1 MEKNKND
8 VEKEKHQ
15 NEECGCGH
23 CHVEHDHGKHG
34 DEHGHSHSHGCPCCS
49 HGDDD
54 EEEESKYIV
63 PRLIAGAVI
72 FVAAFVMSKI
82 GTVPTWAVLATSIVA
97 YAIVGCDI
105 VWKAAKNIIHGE
117 VFDECFLMSISSL
130 GAFALGEYV
139 EAVAVMLLYQFGEW
153 LSDLA
158 VNRSRDSIS
167 SLMNIRPDTA
177 HIVKNGETVD
187 WDRPRYQ
194 RRRCFIRSFILDGA
208 WLQHTALGSYRMEYR
223 CRLLRQYTWSL
234 TTSSMSSP
242 SVPAS

>member
-23 CHVEHDHGKHG
+23 CHDEHDHK
-34 DEHGHSHSHGCPCCS
+34 EHGHSHSHGCSCCS
-49 HGDDD
+49 HGDYG

-97 YAIVGCDI
+97 YVIVGCDI

-139 EAVAVMLLYQFGEW
+139 EAVAVMLFYQVGE
-153 LSDLA
+153 LFQGYA
-158 VNRSRDSIS
+158 VGKSRQSIS
-167 SLMNIRPDTA
+167 DMMDICPEYANIEEDGVLTQVDPDDVEMLEDM
-177 HIVKNGETVD
+177 IVAATNEAFHQMEEESSSVMAELTGGLGGLGGL
-187 WDRPRYQ
+187 
-194 RRRCFIRSFILDGA
+194 SF
-208 WLQHTALGSYRMEYR
+208 
-223 CRLLRQYTWSL
+223 
-234 TTSSMSSP
+234 
-242 SVPAS
+242 

>member
-23 CHVEHDHGKHG
+23 CHVEHDH
-34 DEHGHSHSHGCPCCS
+34 DEHGHSHSNGCSCCS

-82 GTVPTWAVLATSIVA
+82 GTVPTWAVLAASIVA

-177 HIVKNGETVD
+177 HVVKDGETVD
-187 WDRPRYQ
+187 
-194 RRRCFIRSFILDGA
+194 LEGV
-208 WLQHTALGSYRMEYR
+208 LEKGTEE
-223 CRLLRQYTWSL
+223 
-234 TTSSMSSP
+234 
-242 SVPAS
+242 